1 MDITP
6 KQFPVFVSGW
16 FLESTAS
23 EVNEPLHARAL
34 VLDDGQNRIAVCVV
48 DTLVMACKLINQ
60 AKHTASQT
68 TGIPTSHMLIAVT
81 HTHSAPSVMGALG
94 TGIEEDY
101 ARLLPDLIAQSI
113 AQAVVN
119 LRPAQ
124 IGFKMVEDFQHT
136 NCHRWIR
143 RPDHIGL
150 DPFGQETVRAMMH
163 PGYQNPDY
171 IGPAGP
177 KDADL
182 SILAVQPLDGCP
194 LALLANYSMHYFGAQ
209 PVSADY
215 FGLFAW
221 KLAAPL
227 KTANLEPPFVGIMSQ
242 GTSGDLHWMDYS
254 EPQKP
259 IDIGTYT
266 DQIVEVV
273 YQAWQQ
279 INYRDW
285 LPYART
291 TLGSVII
298 VLSLWLL
305 GLNSHIYAKLN
316 TDLINAMPITE
327 QLPAHT
333 ILASG
338 AGECTLP
345 NCPGEW
351 NGFAVAFGQNRN
363 MLTRLVIWNATWQL
377 AKTWPTSTT
386 TKLIPITFQ
395 PSIAR
400 EI

>member
-1 MDITP
+1 
-6 KQFPVFVSGW
+6 
-16 FLESTAS
+16 
-23 EVNEPLHARAL
+23 
-34 VLDDGQNRIAVCVV
+34 
-48 DTLVMACKLINQ
+48 
-60 AKHTASQT
+60 
-68 TGIPTSHMLIAVT
+68 
-81 HTHSAPSVMGALG
+81 
-94 TGIEEDY
+94 
-101 ARLLPDLIAQSI
+101 
-113 AQAVVN
+113 
-119 LRPAQ
+119 
-124 IGFKMVEDFQHT
+124 MVEDFQHT

-182 SILAVQPLDGCP
+182 SILAVQSLDGCP

-291 TLGSVII
+291 TPGSVII

-305 GLNSHIYAKLN
+305 GLNSHTYAKLN
-316 TDLINAMPITE
+316 TDLVNAMPITE

-338 AGECTLP
+338 AGECALP

-351 NGFAVAFGQNRN
+351 NGFAAAFGQKPKYVDPFGHLECYLAIGQDVAYLNNYEADTDHFPTVYRQRNLAADYLVVRHTHAHQMETEKKEYNLELQSALPKERDQAKFAILARGNNRFN
-363 MLTRLVIWNATWQL
+363 D
-377 AKTWPTSTT
+377 
-386 TKLIPITFQ
+386 
-395 PSIAR
+395 
-400 EI
+400 

>member
-1 MDITP
+1 
-6 KQFPVFVSGW
+6 
-16 FLESTAS
+16 
-23 EVNEPLHARAL
+23 
-34 VLDDGQNRIAVCVV
+34 
-48 DTLVMACKLINQ
+48 
-60 AKHTASQT
+60 
-68 TGIPTSHMLIAVT
+68 
-81 HTHSAPSVMGALG
+81 
-94 TGIEEDY
+94 
-101 ARLLPDLIAQSI
+101 
-113 AQAVVN
+113 
-119 LRPAQ
+119 
-124 IGFKMVEDFQHT
+124 
-136 NCHRWIR
+136 
-143 RPDHIGL
+143 
-150 DPFGQETVRAMMH
+150 
-163 PGYQNPDY
+163 
-171 IGPAGP
+171 
-177 KDADL
+177 
-182 SILAVQPLDGCP
+182 
-194 LALLANYSMHYFGAQ
+194 
-209 PVSADY
+209 
-215 FGLFAW
+215 
-221 KLAAPL
+221 
-227 KTANLEPPFVGIMSQ
+227 
-242 GTSGDLHWMDYS
+242 MDYS

-305 GLNSHIYAKLN
+305 GLNSHTYAKLN

-386 TKLIPITFQ
+386 TKLIPIIFQ
-395 PSIAR
+395 LSIAR